1 MNYTQFLSSS
11 NNVAPVYV
19 VSGDSFLAEDVVK
32 KILEDASTTGVIS
45 KEQLALVILYKQ
57 ECNQDKS
64 IIKDVLNNSEMVLKF
79 IEGIFK

>member
-1 MNYTQFLSSS
+1 MSVLKK
-11 NNVAPVYV
+11 P
-19 VSGDSFLAEDVVK
+19 LEDVVK